1 MINNLK
7 RSELFTGLKLVNS
20 VMTWLKELMNIK
32 LT

>member
-7 RSELFTGLKLVNS
+7 RNELFTDLKLVNS
-20 VMTWLKELMNIK
+20 VMKWLKELRNNK